1 MKSRPILFSGPMV
14 RALLAGTKTQRI
26 VKGIPLQPAP
36 RCHPDHKAKHA
47 APYFDAYCG
56 EPKTPQNP
64 RGMGEYWTWWQ
75 VDDRQYGPLIRCPYG
90 KPGDRL
96 WVKETVSESEPC
108 YLGGRPQPT
117 VWYRADNNRPTWAE
131 RKWTPSIHC
140 ARRLSRI
147 TLEVTD
153 VRVQRLQD
161 ISEEDA
167 RAEGITS
174 RQIPKPWG
182 NEPGW
187 SADWSRVG
195 TPSKYAR
202 DGKTVADEDICL
214 ASARLAYWNL
224 WESINGPGS
233 WDANPF
239 VWVVSFKR
247 VEQ

>member
-1 MKSRPILFSGPMV
+1 MV
-14 RALLAGTKTQRI
+14 RAILAGQKSQTRRI

-36 RCHPDHKAKHA
+36 RCHPDHKAS
-47 APYFDAYCG
+47 PDAWDDVRCFGDEWSFRG
-56 EPKTPQNP
+56 ETALT
-64 RGMGEYWTWWQ
+64 EH
-75 VDDRQYGPLIRCPYG
+75 LIRCPYG

-167 RAEGITS
+167 MAEGVESREVITGAS
-174 RQIPKPWG
+174 YEGGGHVEKCGARYLH
-182 NEPGW
+182 
-187 SADWSRVG
+187 G
-195 TPSKYAR
+195 TWPCDVFDSSVDAFS
-202 DGKTVADEDICL
+202 D
-214 ASARLAYWNL
+214 L
-224 WESINGPGS
+224 WQSINGPGS

>member
-1 MKSRPILFSGPMV
+1 MV
-14 RALLAGTKTQRI
+14 RAILAGQKSQTRRI

-36 RCHPDHKAKHA
+36 RCHPDHKAS
-47 APYFDAYCG
+47 PDAWDDVRCFGDEWSFRG
-56 EPKTPQNP
+56 ETALT
-64 RGMGEYWTWWQ
+64 EH
-75 VDDRQYGPLIRCPYG
+75 LIRCPYG

-147 TLEVTD
+147 TLEITD
-153 VRVQRLQD
+153 VRVERLND

-224 WESINGPGS
+224 WQSINGPGS